1 MLIEKT
7 TISSEYSGK
16 YLQTLCRHFARKVPA
31 IWDDFQGK
39 VTFSIGVTKMQ
50 FDPQLSTLTIVCQSD
65 TPEALSQ
72 QKAVIESH
80 VGLFARREALQ
91 LKWQAQSNQK

>member
-1 MLIEKT
+1 
-7 TISSEYSGK
+7 
-16 YLQTLCRHFARKVPA
+16 
-31 IWDDFQGK
+31 
-39 VTFSIGVTKMQ
+39 MQ

-80 VGLFARREALQ
+80 LGLFARREALQ